1 MTDKSTTQLFEEILE
16 LTDEYDDIF
25 DNYYIPNKFG
35 DLLIYNNKNN
45 RFNTLPMQRCGKEN
59 DKTIIGIIVNE
70 NKDMS
75 LDVITK
81 NYLTSSKIIIPYSYY
96 NKTQQ
101 NMSAYLCEQF
111 NRYCSKYKRISE
123 LDLSALNFY
132 IPNIAQL
139 DYINK
144 NINTLSE
151 LLVNIW
157 SEKRRDEFINRL
169 YNNGLLSTYK
179 GKYYQWLPSLN
190 NKRQINNFDI
200 YHGYELLPMFTV
212 KINY

>member
-1 MTDKSTTQLFEEILE
+1 
-16 LTDEYDDIF
+16 
-25 DNYYIPNKFG
+25 
-35 DLLIYNNKNN
+35 
-45 RFNTLPMQRCGKEN
+45 
-59 DKTIIGIIVNE
+59 
-70 NKDMS
+70 
-75 LDVITK
+75 
-81 NYLTSSKIIIPYSYY
+81 
-96 NKTQQ
+96 
-101 NMSAYLCEQF
+101 MSAYLCEQF

-157 SEKRRDEFINRL
+157 SEKRRDEFMNRL

-200 YHGYELLPMFTV
+200 NHGYELLPMFTV
-212 KINY
+212 RINY